1 MNANEKQQGLFQ
13 HVSRKVW
20 LVLAAVAAVGLLGLL
35 AQSPSAGNTAWA
47 ETQSDLFGTQRSEIL
62 AAARETN
69 AKLDQL
75 IDLLKSGQVK
85 IQVVEDTRKK
95 SGENDVPTSRSK

>member
-1 MNANEKQQGLFQ
+1 MNANERQQGLFQ

-20 LVLAAVAAVGLLGLL
+20 LVVAAVAAVGLLGLL
-35 AQSPSAGNTAWA
+35 AQSPSSGGTAWA
-47 ETQSDLFGTQRSEIL
+47 EQQNELFGTQRSELL

-69 AKLDQL
+69 TKLDQL

-85 IQVVEDTRKK
+85 IQVVDDTRKK
-95 SGENDVPTSRSK
+95 SGENDVPASRSK